1 MKTDVITI
9 YSDLNGRDK
18 ALQETEK
25 FTEYYH
31 ITGKNAMHLRLLTE
45 ETFCMIH
52 GIMEEFSGKLW
63 LESEQTRKGLLC
75 RICLTIEKPLNK
87 EQEADIL
94 SVATSGKNEMAKG
107 IVGKIRELIRQS
119 LQSASDEDEEYMKN
133 ICDTLAVQD
142 AGYWSLQLYR
152 QSLSHETETK
162 KQEHDELEKSI
173 IASLANDVKVWLKTD
188 ITEITVEKLIME

>member
-52 GIMEEFSGKLW
+52 GIMEEFSGRLW

-133 ICDTLAVQD
+133 ICDTLVVQD

-152 QSLSHETETK
+152 QSLSPETETK

-173 IASLANDVKVWLKTD
+173 IARLANDVKVWLKTD

>member
-52 GIMEEFSGKLW
+52 GIMEEFSGRLW

-152 QSLSHETETK
+152 QSLSPETETK
-162 KQEHDELEKSI
+162 KQEYDELEKSI
-173 IASLANDVKVWLKTD
+173 IARLANDVKVWLKTD

>member
-52 GIMEEFSGKLW
+52 GIMEEFSGRLW

-152 QSLSHETETK
+152 QSLSPETETK
-162 KQEHDELEKSI
+162 KQEYDELEKSI
-173 IASLANDVKVWLKTD
+173 IARLANDVKVWLKTD
-188 ITEITVEKLIME
+188 ITEITVEKLIIE

>member
-1 MKTDVITI
+1 
-9 YSDLNGRDK
+9 
-18 ALQETEK
+18 
-25 FTEYYH
+25 
-31 ITGKNAMHLRLLTE
+31 
-45 ETFCMIH
+45 
-52 GIMEEFSGKLW
+52 
-63 LESEQTRKGLLC
+63 
-75 RICLTIEKPLNK
+75 
-87 EQEADIL
+87 
-94 SVATSGKNEMAKG
+94 MAKG

-119 LQSASDEDEEYMKN
+119 LQSASDEDEENMKN

-173 IASLANDVKVWLKTD
+173 IARLANDVKVWLKTD

>member
-52 GIMEEFSGKLW
+52 GIMEEFSGRLW
-63 LESEQTRKGLLC
+63 LESEQTLPYLFNNRKAA
-75 RICLTIEKPLNK
+75 
-87 EQEADIL
+87 Q
-94 SVATSGKNEMAKG
+94 
-107 IVGKIRELIRQS
+107 
-119 LQSASDEDEEYMKN
+119 
-133 ICDTLAVQD
+133 
-142 AGYWSLQLYR
+142 
-152 QSLSHETETK
+152 
-162 KQEHDELEKSI
+162 
-173 IASLANDVKVWLKTD
+173 
-188 ITEITVEKLIME
+188 

>member
-31 ITGKNAMHLRLLTE
+31 ITGKKAMHLRLLTE

-52 GIMEEFSGKLW
+52 GIMEEFSGRLW

-133 ICDTLAVQD
+133 ICDTLAVQH

-152 QSLSHETETK
+152 QSLSPETETK
-162 KQEHDELEKSI
+162 KQEYDELEKSI
-173 IASLANDVKVWLKTD
+173 IARLANDVKVWLKTD
-188 ITEITVEKLIME
+188 ITEITVEKLIIE